1 MNKFKHILLQ
11 ALKKQDDSGQ
21 NKLRARP
28 ASSPLLFPR
37 PPLGSETL
45 TLPTGCIQPSC
56 REEHPCVCVCV
67 CCVSRLLYVFT
78 EFMLTCH
85 TLVTFSSFFLKK
97 TTNVCQRR
105 LPSNLC
111 YRDVS
116 PTCQSRGK
124 VHLQKWHREVLCCV
138 VLLFSNTVIQ
148 P

>member
-11 ALKKQDDSGQ
+11 ALKKQEESGQ

-37 PPLGSETL
+37 SPLGGETL
-45 TLPTGCIQPSC
+45 TLPTGCIRPSC
-56 REEHPCVCVCV
+56 REEHPCVCAHVS
-67 CCVSRLLYVFT
+67 SRLLCVFT

-85 TLVTFSSFFLKK
+85 TLGTFSSFLLKK

-105 LPSNLC
+105 LPSGLR
-111 YRDVS
+111 YRDVP

-124 VHLQKWHREVLCCV
+124 AHLQKCTGRFCAVLPF
-138 VLLFSNTVIQ
+138 FSQTQ
-148 P
+148 